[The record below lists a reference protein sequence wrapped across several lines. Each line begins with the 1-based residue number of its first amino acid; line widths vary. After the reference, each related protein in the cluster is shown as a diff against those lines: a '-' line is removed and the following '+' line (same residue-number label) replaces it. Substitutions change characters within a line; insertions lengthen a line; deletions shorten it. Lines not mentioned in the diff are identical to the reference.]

1 MNRPADPPATEAPA
15 RFFVG
20 IGGSAGSLEAIQE
33 ILEHLPERSTGAA
46 YFIVTHAPADHHSLL
61 PQILREH
68 TERPIIDGHQAGRI
82 GADTVYIVPSRGDWV
97 LEEGHLR
104 ARAHDAQERAEA
116 QEHSRGRPHA
126 IDAFFRSLAR
136 EAGERAVGIVLSG
149 TGTDGTLGVQA
160 IKSQSGMAI
169 AQEPGSCQFES
180 MPRSALET
188 HLVDAVLRPAEIPHA
203 VLHHI
208 EGVDAR
214 SASGDAAAPE
224 IPEQTLAAIFH
235 EVRKRTGY
243 DFSGYKRSTLV
254 RRLERRMHLHR
265 LETPEAY
272 LAFLQRN
279 PGEIDLLFKEVI
291 ISVTSFFRD
300 PEAWQLLAE
309 GPLLE
314 RLRSAPAERGFRAW
328 VMGCATGEEAYTL
341 AILVSECL
349 EALGEP
355 PRVQIFATDINAEA
369 LEIARAGRYPAGIA
383 EDLSAERLARHFIA
397 EEDTYRV
404 SKSLRDMVIFAR
416 HDLLRDPPFTRM
428 DLVTC
433 RNLLIYLKKDL
444 QAKLFQLFHY
454 SLADGGLLML
464 GPSESMDSTL
474 DAFEVLH
481 KQWRLYRRQG
491 GWAAERLP
499 QLPGVVARRSSLE
512 SQPPAET
519 PAQQGATE
527 LGHSIARLLADEF
540 APPCLLVNDR
550 GEVVYIHGRTGRYLE
565 PAPGPAQNHLLDMAR
580 PGLRAPLA
588 QALRDVAGQDAEEI
602 VKHARVQ
609 TNGAREAIEVR
620 ARRLRTPPTLKGLR
634 LVSLQPQREGDQA
647 GSAPAP
653 EAAAGRR
660 RGPAGGE
667 PAGASGEEG
676 SEEAGLRQE
685 LEALQRDKQIT
696 VEELQSSNEELQS
709 MNEELQSMNE
719 ELQSSNEELEVSKEE
734 VESLN
739 EELRTVNAEL
749 ESRVNE
755 LSQANDDMK
764 NLLEST
770 DIATLFLDEQMRIK
784 RFTEAAR
791 NLVSL
796 RPNDIGRPIDELATN
811 LDYSQLTADAHE
823 VLSSLRP
830 KEVDVQTVE
839 GDWYRLRIMPYRT
852 TQNAVDGLV
861 CTFHDIQAAKRL
873 ELSEAYFRHIVHT
886 IREPLLILDAGMRI
900 VSANRGFY
908 RLTGMAPEQVEG
920 EELFRIGGG
929 RWDHPELRALLEE
942 VLPTDHRFE
951 DLELEIDP
959 GLGKRRRLRL
969 NARMLQEG
977 EEQGRGRILL
987 AMEPAP
993 D

>member
-1 MNRPADPPATEAPA
+1 MNDPKDSPAPEAPA

-20 IGGSAGSLEAIQE
+20 IGGSAGSLVAIQE
-33 ILEHLPERSTGAA
+33 LLEHLPERSTGAA
-46 YFIVTHAPADHHSLL
+46 YFIVTHAPAGHRSLL

-68 TERPIIDGHQAGRI
+68 THRPVLDGHEADWI
-82 GADTVYIVPSRGDWV
+82 AADTIYIIPAHGDWL
-97 LEEGHLR
+97 LEDGNLHARGHG
-104 ARAHDAQERAEA
+104 AQEEAEA
-116 QEHSRGRPHA
+116 REHEQGRPHT
-126 IDAFFRSLAR
+126 IDSFFRSLAR
-136 EAGERAVGIVLSG
+136 EAGDRAVGIILSG

-160 IKSQSGMAI
+160 IKSQAGMAI
-169 AQEPGSCQFES
+169 AQEPSSCQFES
-180 MPRSALET
+180 MPRSAIET
-188 HLVDAVLRPAEIPHA
+188 RLIDAILPPAEIPQA
-203 VLHHI
+203 LLRYT
-208 EGVDAR
+208 EGMEAR
-214 SASGDAAAPE
+214 DTSQGEAAPT

-235 EVRKRTGY
+235 EVRLRTGY

-254 RRLERRMHLHR
+254 RRLERRMNLHR

-279 PGEIDLLFKEVI
+279 PGEVDLLFKEVL

-300 PEAWQLLAE
+300 PEAWQALAE
-309 GPLLE
+309 GPLPE

-355 PRVQIFATDINAEA
+355 PRVQIFATDIDAEA
-369 LEIARAGRYPAGIA
+369 IEIARAGRYPAGIA
-383 EDLSAERLARHFIA
+383 NDLSAERLARYFTA

-404 SKSLRDMVIFAR
+404 NKSLRDMVIFAH

-428 DLVTC
+428 DLITC

-444 QAKLFQLFHY
+444 QGKLFRLFHY
-454 SLADGGLLML
+454 SLTEGGLLML

-481 KQWRLYRRQG
+481 KQWRLYRSQAG
-491 GWAAERLP
+491 GSPEHLP
-499 QLPGVVARRSSLE
+499 HLTGVPRHPTFEA
-512 SQPPAET
+512 QPPAET
-519 PAQQGATE
+519 AEQPGASE
-527 LGHSIARLLADEF
+527 FSHSIARLLADEF
-540 APPCLLVNDR
+540 APPSLLVNDR

-565 PAPGPAQNHLLDMAR
+565 PAPGPAQNHLVDMAR

-588 QALRDVAGQDAEEI
+588 QALREVAGQGAEE
-602 VKHARVQ
+602 VAKSARVQ
-609 TNGAREAIEVR
+609 TNGAHERIEVR
-620 ARRLRTPPTLKGLR
+620 ARRLSTPSTLKGLR
-634 LVSLQPQREGDQA
+634 LVSLRPPAGESGA
-647 GSAPAP
+647 GSAAEP
-653 EAAAGRR
+653 AAGAPS
-660 RGPAGGE
+660 PA
-667 PAGASGEEG
+667 AGDGEEDA
-676 SEEAGLRQE
+676 EARLRQE
-685 LEALQRDKQIT
+685 LDALQRDKQVT

-755 LSQANDDMK
+755 LSQTNDDMK
-764 NLLEST
+764 NLLDST

-791 NLVSL
+791 KLIAL
-796 RPNDIGRPIDELATN
+796 RTNDVGRPIGELASN
-811 LDYSQLTADAHE
+811 LDYTGLTADAEE
-823 VLSSLRP
+823 VLASLQP
-830 KEVDVQTVE
+830 KEVEVRTLD

-852 TQNAVDGLV
+852 TQNAVGGLV
-861 CTFHDIQAAKRL
+861 CTFQDIQTAKRL
-873 ELSEAYFRHIVHT
+873 ETSEAYFRHIVHT
-886 IREPLLILDAGMRI
+886 IREPLLVLDAEMQI
-900 VSANRGFY
+900 ISANRGFY
-908 RLTGMAPEQVEG
+908 RLTGLTQEQVEG
-920 EELFRIGGG
+920 QALFQLDGG

-942 VLPTDHRFE
+942 VLPTDRRFE
-951 DLELEIDP
+951 DLELAIDV
-959 GLGKRRRLRL
+959 GDGERRHLWL

-977 EEQGRGRILL
+977 GEKDRGRILL

-993 D
+993 